1 MRKMTAALAVASLP
15 ALGACTFTMPT
26 FTLGNQVNLNTIEG
40 VIAGYGVML
49 NAELTY
55 RALPL
60 CKTGAEP
67 SITNICA
74 KRSVIEKLQAAD
86 KVANAAVNAAVTFVK
101 ANPTVDPS
109 SYLSAA
115 RDALTGLRTVL
126 DSANATG
133 T

>member
-1 MRKMTAALAVASLP
+1 MRKMVAAVAVASL
-15 ALGACTFTMPT
+15 LGGCTFTMPS
-26 FTLGNQVNLNTIEG
+26 FTIGSQVNLNTLEG

-74 KRSVIEKLQAAD
+74 KRSVIVKLQAAD
-86 KVANAAVNAAVTFVK
+86 KVANVAVNAAVAFVK

-133 T
+133 S